1 MYQGGQNTVIKGLYE
16 AHLPVSNLKKS
27 IEFYQKLG
35 LKLYKRYSKA
45 AFFWIEEGKS
55 WIGLWEGKESEIP
68 YHVSLRH
75 IAFYVDLEDIKKAK
89 TWLKELGIE
98 VRAEFDMERK
108 EPIVIPNQAHA
119 MIYFDDPDG
128 NSLEF
133 ITRLPKEI
141 NQSEKIY
148 LSEWERLYS

>member
-1 MYQGGQNTVIKGLYE
+1 VIKGLYE
-16 AHLPVSNLKKS
+16 AHLPVSDLQRS
-27 IEFYQKLG
+27 IEFYEKLG
-35 LKLYKRYSKA
+35 LRLYKKYNKA
-45 AFFWIEEGKS
+45 AFFWIKEGES

-89 TWLKELGIE
+89 VWLKEREIE
-98 VRAEFDMERK
+98 VRAEFNIEPK
-108 EPIVIPNQAHA
+108 EPIVVPNQAHA

-128 NSLEF
+128 NRLEF

-141 NQSEKIY
+141 DQSEKMY
-148 LSEWERLYS
+148 LSDWEKMYS